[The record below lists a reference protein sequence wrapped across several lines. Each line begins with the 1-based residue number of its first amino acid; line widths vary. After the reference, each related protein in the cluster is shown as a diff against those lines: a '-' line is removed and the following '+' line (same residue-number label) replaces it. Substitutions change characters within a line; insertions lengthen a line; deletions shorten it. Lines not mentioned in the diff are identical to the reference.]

1 MEMMVEKERLD
12 RELAVWTVHD
22 YIVFVHLCII
32 DYSFIV

>member
-22 YIVFVHLCII
+22 YIVLCI
-32 DYSFIV
+32 SVL